1 MKIDNVKLNDDIK
14 QLRREIDFLRELY
27 KNNNNN
33 KNSKTVLSRCSSEET
48 TASNS
53 KLIDLDVEILEY
65 DDEEEEE
72 EILRSI
78 KYDKLESIEIYE
90 EEEMRWV
97 REEIAAARAEAER
110 EYEEFTTEQL
120 NAYECELESEL
131 MGELERLE
139 NELWPATNGEPDESD
154 EILDELIE
162 LNAQLAED
170 FAEFE
175 SLMRINAELNDRLIQ
190 LSSSLIEFNSMSK
203 DKQERMIVNYSIVSL
218 RKENGLNFYL
228 PSYLSILI
236 FDFC

>member
-1 MKIDNVKLNDDIK
+1 VKVDNVKLNDDIK
-14 QLRREIDFLRELY
+14 QIRREIDFLRELY
-27 KNNNNN
+27 KNNNNS
-33 KNSKTVLSRCSSEET
+33 KNSKTGLSRCSSEETTT

-72 EILRSI
+72 EILKST

-131 MGELERLE
+131 MGELERIE

-228 PSYLSILI
+228 LFYI
-236 FDFC
+236 DF